1 MILDPLRP
9 AVPAARV
16 IPNVAPDLARRL
28 ELPAGRTS
36 LGLLTCTS
44 DDCLF
49 AALDE
54 ATKCADVEVVYAKSF
69 YAGAAHSSGPFSGEA
84 IGLLAGPTP
93 EEATSGLQGTIRYLR
108 ERAYFVAANDDG
120 TLAFFPHVIPSVGRY
135 LAKQAGVPVGAALAY
150 LIAPPIEALL
160 GLDAALK
167 EAQVELKVFYGPP
180 SETNYGGGLLTGEQT
195 ACEAAAQA
203 FQRAVLELARRPR
216 QVSVDDAGAAS
227 LARALAAKTTRG
239 RDGGG
244 RAEPGTPAGKRF
256 RMYGSG
262 EELDAKSALLTH
274 LFDDRSLVR
283 KDHPIIRLR
292 GKLDLLQAHLLDA
305 QLAARTE
312 ALADIDAAL
321 GEALDWVRRL
331 LAAEVL
337 SRPVPELA
345 LAGFD
350 ADELHRISHH
360 TQEYLGVGFLL
371 PDATMGATAVKLNLL
386 RAQIREVELTAVELF
401 GSETHLTPERR
412 ERMLTGLNRLSNAIY
427 VLTCKVV
434 AARRTG

>member
-16 IPNVAPDLARRL
+16 IPNVAPDLALRL
-28 ELPAGRTS
+28 ELPADRTS
-36 LGLLTCTS
+36 LGLITCTS

-54 ATKCADVEVVYAKSF
+54 GTKCADVEVVYARSF

-108 ERAYFVAANDDG
+108 ERAYFVAANDEG

-135 LAKQAGVPVGAALAY
+135 LAKRAGVPVGAALAY

-216 QVSVDDAGAAS
+216 QVSVDDAGAAG
-227 LARALAAKTTRG
+227 LARALAVQATGG
-239 RDGGG
+239 RDGD
-244 RAEPGTPAGKRF
+244 RAEPGTTAGKRF
-256 RMYGSG
+256 RMYGTG
-262 EELDAKSALLTH
+262 EELDVKSALLTH

-292 GKLDLLQAHLLDA
+292 GKLDLLQAQLLDA
-305 QLAARTE
+305 QLAARSE
-312 ALADIDAAL
+312 ELADIDAAL

-337 SRPVPELA
+337 SRPVPELV

-360 TQEYLGVGFLL
+360 TSEYLGVGFLL
-371 PDATMGATAVKLNLL
+371 PDASMGPTAVKLNLL
-386 RAQIREVELTAVELF
+386 RAHVREVELTAVDVF
-401 GSETHLTPERR
+401 AAATHLAPENR
-412 ERMLTGLNRLSNAIY
+412 ERMLAGLNRLSNAIY

-434 AARRTG
+434 ATRRTG

>member
-9 AVPAARV
+9 EVPAARV

-28 ELPAGRTS
+28 ELPDGRTS

-54 ATKCADVEVVYAKSF
+54 GTKCADVEVVYARSF

-93 EEATSGLQGTIRYLR
+93 EEATSGLQATIRYLR
-108 ERAYFVAANDDG
+108 ERACFFAANDEG
-120 TLAFFPHVIPSVGRY
+120 TLAFFPHVVPSVGRY
-135 LAKQAGVPVGAALAY
+135 LAKRAGVPVGAALAY

-167 EAQVELKVFYGPP
+167 EAQVELRVFYGPP

-203 FQRAVLELARRPR
+203 FQGAVLELARRPR
-216 QVSVDDAGAAS
+216 QIAVDDARVAGLAGTLA
-227 LARALAAKTTRG
+227 ARAAGARSA
-239 RDGGG
+239 GG
-244 RAEPGTPAGKRF
+244 RAEPDAPDGKRF
-256 RMYGSG
+256 RMYGTG
-262 EELDAKSALLTH
+262 ETLDAKPALLTH

-305 QLAARTE
+305 QLAARSE
-312 ALADIDAAL
+312 ELADIDAAL
-321 GEALDWVRRL
+321 GEALDWLRRL

-337 SRPVPELA
+337 AKPCPELA

-350 ADELHRISHH
+350 ADELHRISHR
-360 TQEYLGVGFLL
+360 TQDYLGVGFLL
-371 PDATMGATAVKLNLL
+371 PDASMGPTAVKLNLL
-386 RAQIREVELTAVELF
+386 RAYVREAELTAVDVF
-401 GSETHLTPERR
+401 AAETHVAPENR
-412 ERMLTGLNRLSNAIY
+412 ERMLAGLNRLSNAVY

>member
-1 MILDPLRP
+1 MILDPIRP
-9 AVPAARV
+9 EVPAARV
-16 IPNVAPDLARRL
+16 IPNAAPDLARRL
-28 ELPAGRTS
+28 ELPEGRTS

-54 ATKCADVEVVYAKSF
+54 ATKCADVEVVYARSF

-93 EEATSGLQGTIRYLR
+93 EEATSGLQATIRYLR
-108 ERAYFVAANDDG
+108 ERAYFVAANDEG

-167 EAQVELKVFYGPP
+167 EARVELRVFYGPP

-203 FQRAVLELARRPR
+203 FQRAVLDLARRPR
-216 QVSVDDAGAAS
+216 EIAVGDPRVAALAGTLA
-227 LARALAAKTTRG
+227 ARAADARPAGGTT
-239 RDGGG
+239 
-244 RAEPGTPAGKRF
+244 EPSPATGKRF
-256 RMYGSG
+256 RMYGTG
-262 EELDAKSALLTH
+262 EELDVKPAILTH

-305 QLAARTE
+305 QLAARSE
-312 ALADIDAAL
+312 DLPDIDAAL
-321 GEALDWVRRL
+321 GEALDWLRRL

-337 SRPVPELA
+337 SKPCPELS
-345 LAGFD
+345 LAGFT

-360 TQEYLGVGFLL
+360 TRDYLGVGFLL
-371 PDATMGATAVKLNLL
+371 PDAAMGPTAVKLNLL
-386 RAQIREVELTAVELF
+386 RACVREAELTAVEVF
-401 GSETHLTPERR
+401 AAKTHLTPENR
-412 ERMLTGLNRLSNAIY
+412 ERMLAGLNRLSNAIY